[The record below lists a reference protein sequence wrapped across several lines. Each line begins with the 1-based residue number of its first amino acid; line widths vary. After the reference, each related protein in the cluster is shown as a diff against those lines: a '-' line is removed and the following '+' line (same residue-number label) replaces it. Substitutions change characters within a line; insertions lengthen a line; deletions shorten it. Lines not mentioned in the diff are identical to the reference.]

1 MYINNRILLN
11 TKASVYRIFVVT
23 MAYLMISGCA
33 SSYVVLL
40 ENKDGTTGEVIITGQ
55 KGERVLSKANEG
67 APLDGSAPA
76 APVSKDKLDKD
87 FSAAIAAQP
96 RLPVSYLLYFR
107 KDVLLTKKSKAL
119 IPKIIEEV
127 NSRQAVD
134 ISVIGHTD
142 TVSTMKLNERL
153 SRQRAEKVVALLK
166 KKGVNFRAITL
177 ESHSERN
184 LLIPTPDN
192 KYEPRNRRVEV
203 LIR

>member
-1 MYINNRILLN
+1 MYINNRILLS
-11 TKASVYRIFVVT
+11 TKASGYRIFVVT
-23 MAYLMISGCA
+23 MTYLMISGCA

-40 ENKDGTTGEVIITGQ
+40 ENKDGTTGKVIITGQ
-55 KGERVLSKANEG
+55 KGEQVLSKANEG

-76 APVSKDKLDKD
+76 APVSKNKLDKD

-96 RLPVSYLLYFR
+96 TLPVSYLIYFR

-119 IPKIIEEV
+119 IPKIIEEI
-127 NSRQAVD
+127 NSRQVVD

-142 TVSTMKLNERL
+142 TVSTMKLNEKL
-153 SRQRAEKVVALLK
+153 SRQRAEKIVALLK

-192 KYEPRNRRVEV
+192 KYDPKNRRVEV

>member
-1 MYINNRILLN
+1 MYINNRILLS
-11 TKASVYRIFVVT
+11 TKASGYRIFVVT
-23 MAYLMISGCA
+23 IAYLMITGCA

-40 ENKDGTTGEVIITGQ
+40 ENKDGTTGEVIITSQ
-55 KGERVLSKANEG
+55 KGEQVLSKANEG

-76 APVSKDKLDKD
+76 APVSKNKLDRD

-96 RLPVSYLLYFR
+96 RLPVSYLIYFR
-107 KDVLLTKKSKAL
+107 KDVLLTKKSKTL
-119 IPKIIEEV
+119 ISKIIEEV

-142 TVSTMKLNERL
+142 TVSTMKLNEKL
-153 SRQRAEKVVALLK
+153 SRQRAEKVVTLLK

-177 ESHSERN
+177 EAHSERN

-192 KYEPRNRRVEV
+192 KYEPKNRRVEV

>member
-1 MYINNRILLN
+1 MCINSLILLR
-11 TKASVYRIFVVT
+11 TKVSDVRLFVVAVT
-23 MAYLMISGCA
+23 CLMIAGCA

-40 ENKDGTTGEVIITGQ
+40 ENKDCTTGEVIITGQ
-55 KGERVLSKANEG
+55 KGEQVLNKANEG
-67 APLDGSAPA
+67 APLDGSSPA
-76 APVSKDKLDKD
+76 VPVSKDKLDKD

-96 RLPVSYLLYFR
+96 RLPISYLLYFR
-107 KDVLLTKKSKAL
+107 KDVLLTKESKAL
-119 IPKIIEEV
+119 IPRIIEEI

-153 SRQRAEKVVALLK
+153 SRQRAEKIVALLK
-166 KKGVNFRAITL
+166 KRGVNFRAITL

>member
-1 MYINNRILLN
+1 MCINNRTLLS
-11 TKASVYRIFVVT
+11 TKALGCRILFVT
-23 MAYLMISGCA
+23 MAYLVISGCA

-40 ENKDGTTGEVIITGQ
+40 ENKDGTTGEVVITGQ
-55 KGERVLSKANEG
+55 KGEQVLSKANEG
-67 APLDGSAPA
+67 APLDGSVPA
-76 APVSKDKLDKD
+76 APVSKEKLDKD
-87 FSAAIAAQP
+87 FRAAIAAQP

-142 TVSTMKLNERL
+142 TVSTMKLNEKL
-153 SRQRAEKVVALLK
+153 SRQRAEKIVALLK
-166 KKGVNFRAITL
+166 KKGINFRAITL

-184 LLIPTPDN
+184 LLVPTPDN

>member
-1 MYINNRILLN
+1 MYNSNQILLSA
-11 TKASVYRIFVVT
+11 KALGCSIFLT
-23 MAYLMISGCA
+23 MVFLVISGCA

-40 ENKDGTTGEVIITGQ
+40 ENEDGTTGEVIITGN
-55 KGERVLSKANEG
+55 KGEQVLSKANEG

-76 APVSKDKLDKD
+76 ASISKEKLDKD

-96 RLPVSYLLYFR
+96 RLPVSYLLYFK

-119 IPKIIEEV
+119 LPKIIEEI

-153 SRQRAEKVVALLK
+153 SRQRAEKVVAILK
-166 KKGVNFRAITL
+166 KKGVSFRDITL

>member
-1 MYINNRILLN
+1 MYINNRILLSA
-11 TKASVYRIFVVT
+11 KASGYRIFVVT
-23 MAYLMISGCA
+23 MTYLMISGCA

-55 KGERVLSKANEG
+55 KGEQVLSQANEG

-76 APVSKDKLDKD
+76 APVSKDKIDKD

-96 RLPVSYLLYFR
+96 RLPVSYLIYFR
-107 KDVLLTKKSKAL
+107 KDVLLTKKSKVL
-119 IPKIIEEV
+119 IPKIIEEI

-142 TVSTMKLNERL
+142 TVSSMKLNERL
-153 SRQRAEKVVALLK
+153 SRQRAEEVVALLK
-166 KKGVNFRAITL
+166 KRGVNFRAITL

>member
-1 MYINNRILLN
+1 M
-11 TKASVYRIFVVT
+11 
-23 MAYLMISGCA
+23 
-33 SSYVVLL
+33 
-40 ENKDGTTGEVIITGQ
+40 
-55 KGERVLSKANEG
+55 
-67 APLDGSAPA
+67 
-76 APVSKDKLDKD
+76 
-87 FSAAIAAQP
+87 
-96 RLPVSYLLYFR
+96 
-107 KDVLLTKKSKAL
+107 
-119 IPKIIEEV
+119 IPKIIEEI

-153 SRQRAEKVVALLK
+153 SRQRAEKIVVLLK

-203 LIR
+203 LIPLILLFFDSFLSHKKFGRSGIKFTLREL

>member
-1 MYINNRILLN
+1 MRSSTQILFSCKVLGC
-11 TKASVYRIFVVT
+11 RIFIAGV
-23 MAYLMISGCA
+23 AYLMIAGCA

-40 ENKDGTTGEVIITGQ
+40 ENQDGTTGKVIIKGQ
-55 KGERVLSKANEG
+55 KGEQVLSIANQG

-76 APVSKDKLDKD
+76 APVSKDKLNKD

-107 KDVLLTKKSKAL
+107 KDVLLTRESEAL
-119 IPKIIEEV
+119 IPKIIAEAAD
-127 NSRQAVD
+127 RQAVD

-142 TVSTMKLNERL
+142 TMSTIKLNERL
-153 SRQRAEKVVALLK
+153 SQQRAAKIIALLK
-166 KKGVNFRAITL
+166 KKGINFHAITL

-184 LLIPTPDN
+184 LLILTPDN
-192 KYEPRNRRVEV
+192 TYEPRNRRVEV

>member
-1 MYINNRILLN
+1 MYINNRILLS
-11 TKASVYRIFVVT
+11 TKASGYRIFVVT
-23 MAYLMISGCA
+23 MTYLMISGCA

-40 ENKDGTTGEVIITGQ
+40 ENKDGTTGKVIITGQ
-55 KGERVLSKANEG
+55 KGEQVLSKANEG

-76 APVSKDKLDKD
+76 APVSKNKLDKD

-96 RLPVSYLLYFR
+96 TLPVSYLIYFR

-119 IPKIIEEV
+119 IPKIIEEI
-127 NSRQAVD
+127 NSRQVVD

-142 TVSTMKLNERL
+142 TVSTMKLNEKL
-153 SRQRAEKVVALLK
+153 SRQRAEKIVALLK

-192 KYEPRNRRVEV
+192 KYEPKNRRVEV